1 MLTQGRNQEKTM
13 PIYTK
18 VGDKGFTVLPR
29 GGGKPALR
37 VRKDDPRLA
46 ALGEVDELNAV
57 LGLCAAEARRTRR
70 TAIAAWVEE
79 IQEHLLTVGST
90 LAADAGGYAPAV
102 MLDAGA
108 IAQMEQDIDALTC
121 DMPPLAN
128 FLLPGGC
135 ELAARLHLART
146 VARRAERAVVGT
158 LRPGVGNRTATR
170 ADVVLRYLNRLSD
183 FIFTLARAANH
194 QGKTK
199 EAVRQGAGKKR

>member
-1 MLTQGRNQEKTM
+1 M

-29 GGGKPALR
+29 AGKASLR

-57 LGLCAAEARRTRR
+57 LGLCVTEARRRR
-70 TAIAAWVEE
+70 RNAIAAWVIEV
-79 IQEHLLTVGST
+79 QENLLVVGAN
-90 LAADAGGYAPAV
+90 LAAGTGGYVASVA
-102 MLDAGA
+102 LDASA
-108 IAQMEQDIDALTC
+108 IVRMEQDIDALTC
-121 DMPPLAN
+121 DMPELAN

-158 LRPGVGNRTATR
+158 LRPAVGSRTATR
-170 ADVVLRYLNRLSD
+170 ADVILRYLNRLSD
-183 FIFTLARAANH
+183 FLFTLARTANH
-194 QGKTK
+194 QAKTA
-199 EAVRQGAGKKR
+199 ETVWQGAGRKG